1 MATKPT
7 NTQPQI
13 VPPSRDQ
20 SGRNPASDSREAL
33 QALLAFS
40 TLHDQIRQR
49 RADDAQRRAAG
60 FGPIDNAWATD
71 QFMLDEVLQLVAER
85 AQSITGSEGIAIALA
100 EGEEI
105 ICRASVGSM
114 APDRGMRLDPRSG
127 FSGACVRARRIIR
140 CDDSE
145 NDPRVDVM
153 ACRNLGTRSMVAVPL
168 LGHDSVI
175 GLLEAFSTEPFGFSD
190 NDVRSLSLLAELILA
205 ALKPEDEERI
215 VRAARV
221 AAAEFDAAD
230 IEDLRRVSVLPQEI
244 LPPSLPAD
252 ACASPAASAPAS
264 LSAAEVPFE
273 LSNEDIAPPLFE
285 GSTPATWRQKAFLAV
300 ALVLAVLGLGGLW
313 WKMRSNRNLPAA
325 AAATPAT
332 PAVAKPLAST
342 GKTSL
347 PGPPS
352 AAQTQDEPPAP
363 PQPALAEG
371 ETPAV
376 TGIRHWSQNGVTTV
390 AIDLQSEVQYE
401 THRLD
406 SPDRIYFDLLDTA
419 LAPSLNAKSIEVGDG
434 LLEKIR
440 VAQPLDGM
448 TRVVLDT
455 KGISDFS
462 VRMEQS
468 PYRLIIEVRARSAK
482 AATPPLQTTPA
493 PVQAVPA
500 QSVPVQSA
508 PAQPKSQTAPQTP
521 APPQTKSAANTT
533 AAAKPAPAITTSV
546 SAGPNVSV
554 SANSSPAK
562 PEAATLA
569 SNLPAPAIPQAKS
582 LPVPTSPS
590 PQPETRAQTGRLR
603 VVIDAGHGGWDLG
616 TVGRHGLLEK
626 DLVLDVAQRLG
637 ALVESRLGGEVIFTR
652 RDDNYLSLEQRAEL
666 ANHEQADLFVSVHA
680 NYSDLASARGVE
692 TYYSSFFLPPEAR
705 EAELRGGPKTQAVAQ
720 AKLSTAELK
729 EKVNGS
735 RKLAADVQH
744 ALYDSLGA
752 NNSGIRNRGVRE
764 ASYVVLTGT
773 EMPSILAEISFVSSP
788 ADEERLKSEAYRQ
801 QIAEA
806 LYAGIAQYHASRHPL
821 KMASAAGHQSGQ

>member
-13 VPPSRDQ
+13 VPPSREK
-20 SGRNPASDSREAL
+20 SERNPASDSREAL

-49 RADDAQRRAAG
+49 RAEDAQRYAAG
-60 FGPIDNAWATD
+60 TGPAENPWATD

-85 AQSITGSEGIAIALA
+85 AQTITGSDGIAIALA
-100 EGEEI
+100 EGDEI

-127 FSGACVRARRIIR
+127 FSGACMRAKRIIR

-145 NDPRVDVM
+145 NDPRVDVI

-215 VRAARV
+215 VRAAKV

-230 IEDLRRVSVLPQEI
+230 IEDLRRIPLVQPEI
-244 LPPSLPAD
+244 LPPAMAAGARS
-252 ACASPAASAPAS
+252 SPAAPAPAS
-264 LSAAEVPFE
+264 TSAAEIPLE
-273 LSNEDIAPPLFE
+273 LSKEDIAPPLFE
-285 GSTPATWRQKAFLAV
+285 GSTPATWRQKAFLGA
-300 ALVLAVLGLGGLW
+300 ALLLAMLGLSGLW
-313 WKMRSNRNLPAA
+313 WKLRSGHRLPAA
-325 AAATPAT
+325 VAATPAVSDSPKHS
-332 PAVAKPLAST
+332 PATGTASVPAM
-342 GKTSL
+342 S
-347 PGPPS
+347 PS
-352 AAQTQDEPPAP
+352 AVPAPDERIAP
-363 PQPALAEG
+363 PQSPMAEG

-406 SPDRIYFDLLDTA
+406 SPDRIYFDLLDTG
-419 LAPSLNAKSIEVGDG
+419 LAPSLNARSIEVGDN

-440 VAQPLDGM
+440 VAQPLNGM

-455 KGISDFS
+455 KGVSDFS

-468 PYRLIIEVRARSAK
+468 PYRLMIEVRSRTAK
-482 AATPPLQTTPA
+482 AATPQPQTPPA
-493 PVQAVPA
+493 PVQTAPAQAVPA
-500 QSVPVQSA
+500 PQKREPA
-508 PAQPKSQTAPQTP
+508 PSTP
-521 APPQTKSAANTT
+521 ALPQAKSGATT
-533 AAAKPAPAITTSV
+533 AATGKPSISPAIPAVANPTAPAFTKSETVKPAPTPI
-546 SAGPNVSV
+546 
-554 SANSSPAK
+554 
-562 PEAATLA
+562 A
-569 SNLPAPAIPQAKS
+569 SNVPAPVIPQAKAVPA
-582 LPVPTSPS
+582 PVA
-590 PQPETRAQTGRLR
+590 PQPETRAHAGRLR
-603 VVIDAGHGGWDLG
+603 IVIDAGHGGWDLG

-637 ALVESRLGGEVIFTR
+637 VLVESRLGGEVIFTR
-652 RDDNYLSLEQRAEL
+652 HDDNYLSLEQRAEL

-705 EAELRGGPKTQAVAQ
+705 EAELHGGPQTQPVSQ
-720 AKLSTAELK
+720 AKLSSAELK

-735 RKLAADVQH
+735 RKLAADVQR
-744 ALYDSLGA
+744 ALYDSLAA

-788 ADEERLKSEAYRQ
+788 ADEERLKSAAYRQ

-821 KMASAAGHQSGQ
+821 KMASAVGHQSGN